1 MRHARREIR
10 NHEGED
16 NLQNVQLTEK
26 HRQDIDDLIWNF
38 VWLSW
43 QEARR
48 IHEHGINEK
57 TD

>member
-1 MRHARREIR
+1 M
-10 NHEGED
+10 
-16 NLQNVQLTEK
+16 QLTEK

-43 QEARR
+43 QEARI
-48 IHEHGINEK
+48 IHDHTINEK